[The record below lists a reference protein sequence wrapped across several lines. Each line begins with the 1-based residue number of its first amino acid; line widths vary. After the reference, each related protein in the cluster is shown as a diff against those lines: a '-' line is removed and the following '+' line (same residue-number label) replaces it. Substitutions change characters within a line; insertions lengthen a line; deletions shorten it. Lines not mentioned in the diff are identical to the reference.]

1 MDGFIGEGTLYWD
14 ELTADGLPTGLS
26 LTGNTKKFALKPDS
40 DKKELTGTGRDN
52 YGQPINTVYVPKAS
66 SISLIL
72 NSFDIDVLKKMFLGT
87 RSDTT
92 VAAGTASNES
102 LTTLAI
108 GKYVDIGRRNISN
121 FVATTQG
128 TTNPSTA
135 TDVQTSTAYSVGD
148 IVSDV
153 ADEGGHCYRCKTAG
167 TTGASLS
174 SGGTIFSTT
183 GGTNTTGTAAI
194 TDMGDLSASSTFTLP
209 SSIPVL
215 EGNSAVYKLGEMV
228 YRATTGVMRITT
240 AGASTPDAD
249 PESTSRTWPSSIG
262 ETISIDGIVLT
273 LISTT
278 LGSSVTVTNPAS
290 IAETWTANTAYRYG
304 CWLKDASTSNGR
316 AYMIST
322 AGTTGATSTNTVVRV
337 FTTTGADVTS
347 GTAIFEDMGA
357 LGASTVTTLVTTDY
371 ELNAR
376 LGWFKALTS
385 TAASKTLSVSY
396 SYGATTSSK
405 ILCGTNTT
413 LRARL
418 VLDGRNKTTQ
428 KDCVV
433 RVWNAVLTPTKEFDF
448 LASDFE
454 TFELQGS
461 MLITSD
467 KSSAYEV
474 EYFD

>member
-1 MDGFIGEGTLYWD
+1 MAEAFLGEGTLYWD
-14 ELTADGLPTGLS
+14 ELDNDGVSTGIRLS
-26 LTGNTKKFALKPDS
+26 GNARKFAIKTDADQVMLSSK
-40 DKKELTGTGRDN
+40 GRDD
-52 YGQPINTVYVPKAS
+52 YGSVIATVTKPKES
-66 SISLIL
+66 SISII
-72 NSFDIDVLKKMFLGT
+72 IDTYDPESWKQAFLGSSISINT
-87 RSDTT
+87 PSGT
-92 VAAGTASNES
+92 VSNAS
-102 LTTLAI
+102 LITLPI
-108 GKYVDIGRRNISN
+108 GKYAELPHRNISN

-153 ADEGGHCYRCKTAG
+153 ADEGGHCYRCETAG

-194 TDMGDLSASSTFTLP
+194 TDMGALSASSTFTLP

-249 PESTSRTWPSSIG
+249 PESTSRTWPSSIDG
-262 ETISIDGIVLT
+262 TISIDGIVLT

-304 CWLKDASTSNGR
+304 CWLKDASTSNGQ

-337 FTTTGADVTS
+337 FTTTGAYVTS

-357 LGASTVTTLVTTDY
+357 LGATTVTTLVTTDY
-371 ELNAR
+371 ELNPR

-385 TAASKTLSVSY
+385 TATSKTLSVSY
-396 SYGATTSSK
+396 SYAADIQTK
-405 ILCGTNTT
+405 ITGGTNTVIK
-413 LRARL
+413 AKL
-418 VLDGRNKTTQ
+418 VLDGRNRVTQ
-428 KDCVV
+428 RDVLV
-433 RVWNAVLTPTKEFDF
+433 TVFEAMLTPTKEFDF
-448 LASDFE
+448 LGNDFE
-454 TFELQGS
+454 SLELSGK
-461 MLITSD
+461 LIKPIGRTS
-467 KSSAYEV
+467 SYEV
-474 EYFD
+474 SLV